1 MYQRTI
7 AVIIVILMVL
17 GGGFYVYKQL
27 LEPMQVE
34 AQGPVYATS
43 AVTRGD
49 ISVGVNT
56 SGRLDPSS
64 GGGIRVSD
72 VFRNTKIS
80 ELVIEEILVKEGDT
94 VSRQQTVVR
103 LSAPSLDND
112 LAELR
117 DQIKREKEYLSNITG
132 VPLEQVMNIDP
143 SRGVTISAPIKGRV
157 QEMSLEEGDEV
168 AQGQTIAR
176 VVDVSTYN
184 ITLDLAMPEY
194 SMVKKG
200 QAVKL
205 RFPYFEGLQN
215 GVIKHINSNPVPF
228 KEKEEDFASSFVY
241 KASIEGDNQGLVQK
255 AMEVEVGIER
265 TPGQVYFFRNKSHV
279 DGFVKEERVFSNT
292 EGIVAE
298 VHADEMAEV
307 EIGDPIITLAGSEVE
322 DTIRERLDKIREL
335 ESDLRQLISAIE
347 MLNVKSPMDGIVAGI
362 YSQEGNTV
370 SPGEWIGNIYQTSQM
385 AMMSTVDDIDIIHVT
400 QGAPVKVTVDAL
412 PEEVFEGEVRDIHTN
427 WSSDGKATQF
437 MVYIEIKGGELLR
450 PGMQARAHIDAGSA
464 EDVLLVPIEAVFQED
479 NTYKVE
485 VLGENGV
492 PSVVAVEIGLM
503 NDRLAEIKSGLKEG
517 DLVVT
522 GSSGDLLPTQNVE
535 QNNNLVKKA
544 DEGGEVIVQTIMI
557 KAFLVRFAYVKMA
570 ANGILSMSCVPP
582 LLFLGVA
589 MGSFCGG
596 INGNSEGAL

>member
-1 MYQRTI
+1 VYQRTI

-298 VHADEMAEV
+298 VHAEEMAEV
-307 EIGDPIITLAGSEVE
+307 EKGDPIITLAGSEVE

-522 GSSGDLLPTQNVE
+522 GSSSDLLPTQNVE
-535 QNNNLVKKA
+535 QNNNLIPKKA
-544 DEGGEVIVQTIMI
+544 DEGGE
-557 KAFLVRFAYVKMA
+557 
-570 ANGILSMSCVPP
+570 
-582 LLFLGVA
+582 
-589 MGSFCGG
+589 
-596 INGNSEGAL
+596 E

>member
-1 MYQRTI
+1 MNKTKLWTKEFAISTSINFLVALNFYLLM
-7 AVIIVILMVL
+7 IITSEFAMEEFGLSPSAAGFAAGIFIIGALISRVL
-17 GGGFYVYKQL
+17 AGKFIVPIRYKRML
-27 LEPMQVE
+27 YI
-34 AQGPVYATS
+34 G
-43 AVTRGD
+43 
-49 ISVGVNT
+49 
-56 SGRLDPSS
+56 
-64 GGGIRVSD
+64 
-72 VFRNTKIS
+72 
-80 ELVIEEILVKEGDT
+80 LVAG
-94 VSRQQTVVR
+94 
-103 LSAPSLDND
+103 

-298 VHADEMAEV
+298 VHAEEMAEV
-307 EIGDPIITLAGSEVE
+307 EKGDPIITLAGSEVE

-522 GSSGDLLPTQNVE
+522 GSSSDLLPTQNVE
-535 QNNNLVKKA
+535 QNNNLIPKKA
-544 DEGGEVIVQTIMI
+544 DEGGE
-557 KAFLVRFAYVKMA
+557 
-570 ANGILSMSCVPP
+570 
-582 LLFLGVA
+582 
-589 MGSFCGG
+589 
-596 INGNSEGAL
+596 E